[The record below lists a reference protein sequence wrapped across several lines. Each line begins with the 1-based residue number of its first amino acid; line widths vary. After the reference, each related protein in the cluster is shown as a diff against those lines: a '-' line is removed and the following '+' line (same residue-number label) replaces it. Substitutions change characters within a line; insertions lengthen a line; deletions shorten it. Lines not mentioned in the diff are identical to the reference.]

1 MKLDDLDRIL
11 LSEEPVAPSPSF
23 GADVMSRIQTE
34 AVPRSELSFPWIPL
48 ALSLL
53 LLLILDA
60 SFLRTDPTPRAAY
73 HLFYDLSEWVVS
85 PADPAL
91 RRAVVSAFAS
101 LLGTLILLWLSL
113 RLTGAKRRAVC
124 VPSSRSQDS

>member
-11 LSEEPVAPSPSF
+11 LSEKPIAPSPSF

-34 AVPRSELSFPWIPL
+34 AVPRPQLPFPWIPF

-53 LLLILDA
+53 LLLILGA
-60 SFLRTDPTPRAAY
+60 PFLRTDPTLRATY
-73 HLFYDLSEWVVS
+73 HLFYELSEWVVS

-91 RRAVVSAFAS
+91 RSAIVSAFAS

-113 RLTGAKRRAVC
+113 RLTDAKR
-124 VPSSRSQDS
+124 